1 MDRIDKLA
9 KDIREDYGDI
19 TIHLLCVLKGG
30 STFFH
35 DLVSRLRNHHK
46 FNECSHIPFTFDFIR
61 VKSYKGTESSGD
73 VKITTL
79 GADIAKLEGK
89 HCLLVEDIIDSGL
102 TMSRLV
108 PYLETLKPKS
118 VKVASLL
125 EKRTSRS
132 CGFLAD
138 YVGFSIPDKFV
149 IGYCLDYNEVYRD
162 MLHIGV
168 ITPLGIER
176 FKDGPPP
183 LEGEDR
189 GEN

>member
-1 MDRIDKLA
+1 M
-9 KDIREDYGDI
+9 G
-19 TIHLLCVLKGG
+19 
-30 STFFH
+30 
-35 DLVSRLRNHHK
+35 
-46 FNECSHIPFTFDFIR
+46 DFIR

-79 GADIAKLEGK
+79 GADIGKLQGK

-108 PYLETLKPKS
+108 PYLETLQPKS

-183 LEGEDR
+183 LETEIENLKIDGGGREEGGEER
-189 GEN
+189 GVGGGEVNLMKED